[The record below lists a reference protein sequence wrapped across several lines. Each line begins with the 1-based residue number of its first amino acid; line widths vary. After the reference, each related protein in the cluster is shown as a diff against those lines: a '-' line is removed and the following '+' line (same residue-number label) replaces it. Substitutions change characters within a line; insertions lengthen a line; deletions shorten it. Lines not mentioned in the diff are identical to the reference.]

1 MGKLLRLG
9 GWALLGLAL
18 LWVVFEIVG
27 FVFGI
32 VSWVVST
39 AISLAVVAVLLYLGY
54 VLASRFL
61 GGGGASRPRSESRSQ
76 SSEREKIFE

>member
-27 FVFGI
+27 FVFGV

-61 GGGGASRPRSESRSQ
+61 GGNGGASQSQSRSQ